1 MKVVTREHRVPL
13 PAPAHEGRLSL
24 EQALTRRRSARHF
37 ARKPLDLAKLG
48 QLLWAT
54 QGITRLDGSRT
65 TPSAG
70 AAYPLEVHVVAGAVQ
85 DLWPGHY
92 RYLPRRHQMLE
103 LAQGDLREELARV
116 AEQQEW
122 IAEAAAVLV
131 VTAVA
136 ERTTFTHGARGER
149 YVEQEV
155 GCAAQN
161 LQLQAV
167 SLRLASAVVG
177 AFDDDEV
184 ARILGLFT
192 WERPHVLLPVGHVPD
207 PVRGERGVE
216 C

>member
-13 PAPAHEGRLSL
+13 PAPARDGRLSL
-24 EQALTRRRSARHF
+24 EQALYRRRSTRRYAET
-37 ARKPLDLAKLG
+37 PLDLAQLG
-48 QLLWAT
+48 TLLWAAQGLT
-54 QGITRLDGSRT
+54 QLDGSRT

-70 AAYPLEVHVVAGAVQ
+70 AAYPLEVHLLAGAVQ

-92 RYLPRRHQMLE
+92 RYLPRRHQLLE
-103 LAQGDLREELARV
+103 LAQGDLREELAR
-116 AEQQEW
+116 AASQQEW
-122 IAEAAAVLV
+122 LAHAPAVLI

-136 ERTTFTHGARGER
+136 ERTTFTYGERGMR

-161 LQLQAV
+161 LQLEAV
-167 SLRLASAVVG
+167 ALGLGSAVVG

-184 ARILGLFT
+184 ARLLGLFT
-192 WERPHVLLPVGHVPD
+192 WERPHVLLPVGHGQEPAK
-207 PVRGERGVE
+207 GERGVA